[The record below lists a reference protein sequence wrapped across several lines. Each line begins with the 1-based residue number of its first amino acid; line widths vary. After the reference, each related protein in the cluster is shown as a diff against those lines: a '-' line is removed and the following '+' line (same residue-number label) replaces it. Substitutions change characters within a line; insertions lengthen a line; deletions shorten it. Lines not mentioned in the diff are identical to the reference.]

1 MPSPCKRCG
10 EKYIYTHNA
19 NNEWCKPCQINDL
32 KNKFLSWSDNE
43 KIDDFIQEMQNK
55 IVDYHDIIFEWI
67 PFNQFRD
74 IKEIVKNDFITFY
87 SAIWEDGPLNYDNNG
102 YERKRNK
109 KVFLKCLYNS
119 LYIINEFL
127 NEVKTYSIKKQG
139 DIPKIFGISQDLDTK
154 EYIMVLDDEYCEKCD
169 ESLDEYRWC
178 KSCQINYLEKIFTN
192 LSGNEVIDD
201 FVHGMRL
208 KMESSYESVFEWI
221 PYDQFDDIKEISK
234 DNFNTI
240 YLAKWRDGQLY
251 YHDRWFRKPDSKI
264 ILKYLH
270 NSQNYTTEFLNN
282 EVKDYSLDKLD
293 GVLGISQDPIFEW
306 IPYNQFSNIDEVEEG
321 EFSAIWK
328 DGPLIFDYDKKEWI
342 RKSDK
347 KVGLKYLY
355 DSQSNIGEFLNEA
368 KAYLEDEL
376 EDIEI
381 HGISQD
387 PNTNDYIIVL
397 WQNDSY
403 ESCEKC
409 GEEYLNEFNE
419 DNKWCR
425 KCQMDEINNNF
436 LDWSGDERIDNF
448 IQELQYKIDDPIN
461 NIIFEWIPYN
471 QFSNIK
477 LIGEGG
483 FAVVYSAIW
492 RDGLLKYSNNKWT
505 RTSNTKVA
513 LKYLHNSQNISDG
526 FLNEI
531 KAYSNNL
538 EFKVLKIYGL
548 SQDPNTKNYVMILEY
563 AEGRNFYDWMI
574 VNYNYFDWSYK
585 IFVLYDIISDPDSR
599 PDVSE
604 LESLFFDFLDDP
616 GIEDQLKEADEYR
629 RALIENNQSTHSS
642 TYSKA
647 ICVSRILDTSEL
659 EGQLDE
665 MII

>member
-293 GVLGISQDPIFEW
+293 GVLGISQDPSTNDYIIVFQYYHCEKCGKRYTNGQDMNFKWCTSCQINYLEKNFTNWSSGNEEIDGLIQKMQLKIDSMFDKVFEW

-574 VNYNYFDWSYK
+574 NS
-585 IFVLYDIISDPDSR
+585 
-599 PDVSE
+599 
-604 LESLFFDFLDDP
+604 
-616 GIEDQLKEADEYR
+616 
-629 RALIENNQSTHSS
+629 
-642 TYSKA
+642 
-647 ICVSRILDTSEL
+647 
-659 EGQLDE
+659 
-665 MII
+665 